1 MDGEKMKKAARE
13 ICKSNVL
20 HMLSTS
26 SKSIAAIGFFR
37 IDGKR
42 EREREREKWILK
54 QI

>member
-13 ICKSNVL
+13 ICKSDVF

-26 SKSIAAIGFFR
+26 SESIAAIGFF

-42 EREREREKWILK
+42 EREKEKWILK

>member
-13 ICKSNVL
+13 ICKSDVL

-26 SKSIAAIGFFR
+26 SKSIAAIGFF

-42 EREREREKWILK
+42 ERERERERSGF
-54 QI
+54 